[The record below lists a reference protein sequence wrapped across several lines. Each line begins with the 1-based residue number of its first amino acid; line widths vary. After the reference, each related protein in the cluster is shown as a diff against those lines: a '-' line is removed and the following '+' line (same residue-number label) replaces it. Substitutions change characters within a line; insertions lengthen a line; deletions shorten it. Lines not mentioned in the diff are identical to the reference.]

1 MSLLQGGWGQ
11 SMCCYVCVSVCNDE
25 GENGERGEVS
35 KRNRARERKQSQA
48 VHQPLSHTW
57 LETVTGNSLSQQL
70 QGEMIKE
77 WRNPNQ
83 KSKPLSFHTSSLSS
97 FFFFFAP
104 SLNTKEDQVLSSA
117 TGAVIPSEFRDIYQ
131 SPCKQDLIGIKSYV
145 AKKSFS
151 QQAKHGDGLDY
162 LRYRGML
169 LS

>member
-1 MSLLQGGWGQ
+1 MVRNSDRKFPFAAAPGW
-11 SMCCYVCVSVCNDE
+11 NDK
-25 GENGERGEVS
+25 GM
-35 KRNRARERKQSQA
+35 K
-48 VHQPLSHTW
+48 
-57 LETVTGNSLSQQL
+57 
-70 QGEMIKE
+70 
-77 WRNPNQ
+77 
-83 KSKPLSFHTSSLSS
+83 KSKPEIQALIIPYLFAVF

-104 SLNTKEDQVLSSA
+104 SLNTKKDQVLSSA

>member
-1 MSLLQGGWGQ
+1 M
-11 SMCCYVCVSVCNDE
+11 
-25 GENGERGEVS
+25 
-35 KRNRARERKQSQA
+35 K
-48 VHQPLSHTW
+48 
-57 LETVTGNSLSQQL
+57 
-70 QGEMIKE
+70 
-77 WRNPNQ
+77 
-83 KSKPLSFHTSSLSS
+83 KSKPEIQALIIPYLFAVF

-104 SLNTKEDQVLSSA
+104 SLNTKKDQVLSSA